1 MGGSGNGSGPAFVY
15 LHGFASGPASTK
27 ARAFARWGDERGI
40 DVQALDLRVPSFE
53 SLRFSAIVARVRAAI
68 DASGGAAARAALVGS
83 SLGGLAACRAAESDP
98 RVCALFLLAPAFRL
112 AASWK
117 ERLGDEGWNR
127 WRTEGSLQVED
138 HAPTVSGTAEA
149 RALRVDFGFI
159 EELERIDGT
168 RNGVEHYRW
177 PDVRVPTFIV
187 HGRRDDVV
195 SIEVSRTFARTRRHV
210 HLLEV
215 DDGHDLAASIPTIL
229 AEADRFFEPFGVRY
243 SMR

>member
-1 MGGSGNGSGPAFVY
+1 MGGGNSSGNGPAFIY

-27 ARAFARWGDERGI
+27 ARAFATWGSERGI

-68 DASGGAAARAALVGS
+68 DASGGASARAALIGS

-112 AASWK
+112 AQSWR
-117 ERLGDEGWNR
+117 ERLGEEGWSR
-127 WRTEGSLQVED
+127 WRTDGWLQVD
-138 HAPTVSGTAEA
+138 DRATSSSSDP
-149 RALRVDFGFI
+149 RDALRVDFGFI

-168 RNGVEHYRW
+168 RKGAEHYRW

-187 HGRRDDVV
+187 HGRQDDVV
-195 SIEVSRTFARTRRHV
+195 NIEVSRTFARTRRHV

-229 AEADRFFEPFGVRY
+229 AEADRFFDPFGVRY